1 MRLNKILAAAAIA
14 STAAGSAMA
23 GGFAPVVEV
32 PEVVVIEEDVAVGG
46 GFSLPVWVIPA
57 AVLTAL
63 VAIAAASESDGE
75 SD

>member
-1 MRLNKILAAAAIA
+1 MRLIKTLTAAALA
-14 STAAGSAMA
+14 TTVAGSAMA

-32 PEVVVIEEDVAVGG
+32 PEVVVIEDEPAT

-63 VAIAAASESDGE
+63 VAVAAASGTTD
-75 SD
+75 D